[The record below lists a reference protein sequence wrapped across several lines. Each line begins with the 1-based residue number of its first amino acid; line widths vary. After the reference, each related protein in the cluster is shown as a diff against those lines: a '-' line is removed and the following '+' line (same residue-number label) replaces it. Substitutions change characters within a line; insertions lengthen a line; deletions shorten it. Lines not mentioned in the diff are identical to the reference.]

1 VALSDFTP
9 MKILNDWRSAPL
21 EILSKI
27 HCGASRRTWRDVP
40 GPSERQSAVLVPFFT
55 RRDDLFLLFVER
67 SFSLR
72 RHPGQIAFPGGVREE
87 GDLGPEETA
96 LREFEEET
104 GISSDSVEILGA
116 LQEER
121 AYSSDFLLYPVAGFI
136 DREISISDLVPDP
149 VEVKRLIEVP
159 FREIAVNPRMEN
171 FVRGGDSFQYP
182 VFLVD
187 GDVRIWGATAWI
199 LWRLIQKLEEGSGSP
214 ECL

>member
-1 VALSDFTP
+1 
-9 MKILNDWRSAPL
+9 MKILNDRRLAPL

-27 HCGASRRTWRDVP
+27 SCGESRRSWSDVP
-40 GPSERQSAVLVPFFT
+40 GPAERQSAVLVPFFT

-72 RHPGQIAFPGGVREE
+72 RHPGQIAFPGGIREE

-104 GISSDSVEILGA
+104 GISSESVDILGA
-116 LQEER
+116 LPEER

-136 DREISISDLVPDP
+136 DREISISELLPDP

-159 FREIAVNPRMEN
+159 LRELAVPPRMEV
-171 FVRGGDSFQYP
+171 FTRGGDSLQYP
-182 VFLVD
+182 VFLID

-199 LWRLIQKLEEGSGSP
+199 LWRLIQKLEEGSRSP